1 MILGVVLAGGMSRRF
16 GTDKAIALWRGR
28 PLLSHAADAL
38 APHCDLVAVSGG
50 SRAAVDFP
58 TIADWPRSDLGPL
71 GGICG
76 AMRHARDIGFSTVI
90 TIACDTPVVPASV
103 FVSLL
108 AAKAP
113 AVVRGMPVIGCWP
126 ADLAS
131 DLADY
136 LERSPER
143 SIMRWAE
150 RIGAIQIEVER
161 PIPNINRPE
170 DLAELAAP

>member
-28 PLLSHAADAL
+28 PLLSYAADAL
-38 APHCDLVAVSGG
+38 DPHCDLVAVSGG
-50 SRAAVDFP
+50 SRGALDFP
-58 TIADWPRSDLGPL
+58 TVPDWPRGDLGPL

-76 AMRHARDIGFSTVI
+76 AMRYAREFGFSTVV

-108 AAKAP
+108 GAGAP
-113 AVVRGMPVIGCWP
+113 AIVRGMPVIGCWP

-136 LERSPER
+136 LEQSPER
-143 SIMRWAE
+143 SIMGWAE
-150 RIGAIQIEVER
+150 QMGAMQIEVEA
-161 PIPNINRPE
+161 PIPNVNRPD
-170 DLAELAAP
+170 DLKGLAAS

>member
-16 GTDKAIALWRGR
+16 GTDKAMALWHGR

-38 APHCDLVAVSGG
+38 APRCDLVAVSGG
-50 SRAAVDFP
+50 SRGALGFP
-58 TIADWPRSDLGPL
+58 TVPDWPRGDLGPL

-76 AMRHARDIGFSTVI
+76 AMRYAREFGFSTVV

-136 LERSPER
+136 LKRSPKR
-143 SIMRWAE
+143 SIMGWAE
-150 RIGAIQIEVER
+150 RSGAMQIEVER

>member
-28 PLLSHAADAL
+28 PLLSYAADAL
-38 APHCDLVAVSGG
+38 DPHCDLVAVSGG
-50 SRAAVDFP
+50 SRAAMGVP
-58 TIADWPRSDLGPL
+58 TIPDWPRSDLGPL

-76 AMRHARDIGFSTVI
+76 AMRYASDFGFSTVV

-113 AVVRGMPVIGCWP
+113 AFVRGIPVIGCWP

-143 SIMRWAE
+143 SIMGWAE
-150 RIGAIQIEVER
+150 RIGSMQIEVKA
-161 PIPNINRPE
+161 PIPNVNRPD
-170 DLAELAAP
+170 DLAELAAS